1 MRIPNTDV
9 AIEFLRRSGPGGQ
22 HRNKRS
28 TGVRIVHLPTGIIVM
43 ATERRSQAQ
52 NLEVAVE
59 RLAAILEKR
68 ARKPKPRVKT
78 KATRGSKEERLR
90 SKKARAR
97 TKQARRKAV
106 EFE

>member
-1 MRIPNTDV
+1 MRIPHTDV
-9 AIEFLRRSGPGGQ
+9 IIEFLRRSGPGGQ

-52 NLEVAVE
+52 NLEMAIE
-59 RLAAILEKR
+59 RLSSILERR

-78 KATRGSKEERLR
+78 KATRSSKEKRLR
-90 SKKARAR
+90 AKKARSL
-97 TKQARRKAV
+97 TKSLRRMIDD
-106 EFE
+106 